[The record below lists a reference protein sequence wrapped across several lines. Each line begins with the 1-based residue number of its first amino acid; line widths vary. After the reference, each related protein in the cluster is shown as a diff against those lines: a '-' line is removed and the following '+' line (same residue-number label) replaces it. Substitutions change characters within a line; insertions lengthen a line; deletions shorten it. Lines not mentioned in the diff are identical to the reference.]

1 MTLFSRIEKG
11 ISILTRAIALIGLAL
26 LLLLASAT
34 VLDVLLRWLFNSPI
48 VGLGDTYSLF
58 MALIL
63 ASCFPLCIY
72 NRGTVTI
79 RFIGNALGPRGRN
92 IIDAFGNLVT
102 LIIFSLMAWQ
112 FWLYTDQI
120 ALDGETTWVLSWRV
134 SPWWRVV
141 TILIIICVPVT
152 LVTFIQYVKA
162 ALRKKNLS
170 DKTIHTSASTEE
182 GTK

>member
-1 MTLFSRIEKG
+1 MTFFSRTERVSSMI
-11 ISILTRAIALIGLAL
+11 TRGIALIGLAL
-26 LLLLASAT
+26 LLLIALAT

-48 VGLGDTYSLF
+48 VGLSDTYSLF

-72 NRGTVTI
+72 KRGNVTI
-79 RFIGNALGPRGRN
+79 RFIGNALGPRVRN
-92 IIDAFGNLVT
+92 ILDAFGNLVT

-120 ALDGETTWVLSWRV
+120 ALDGETTWVLSWPV

-141 TILIIICVPVT
+141 TILIIICAPVT

-162 ALRKKNLS
+162 ALEKKKPSNQTMS
-170 DKTIHTSASTEE
+170 ESVSTEK
-182 GTK
+182 GN

>member
-48 VGLGDTYSLF
+48 VGLVDTHSLF

-72 NRGTVTI
+72 KRGNVTI
-79 RFIGNALGPRGRN
+79 RFIGNIMGSRVKN
-92 IIDAFGNLVT
+92 ILDAFGNLVT
-102 LIIFSLMAWQ
+102 LTIFALMAWQ
-112 FWLYTDQI
+112 LWLYTDQL
-120 ALDGETTWVLSWRV
+120 ALDGETTWVLNWPV

-141 TILIIICVPVT
+141 TILIITCTPVT
-152 LVTFIQYVKA
+152 FVTFIQYVRA
-162 ALRKKNLS
+162 AARKENPS
-170 DKTIHTSASTEE
+170 DQTISSSVSTEA
-182 GTK
+182 GNK

>member
-11 ISILTRAIALIGLAL
+11 ISILTRSIALIGLAL
-26 LLLLASAT
+26 LLVLASAT

-72 NRGTVTI
+72 KRGNVTI
-79 RFIGNALGPRGRN
+79 RFLGNIFGPRVKN
-92 IIDAFGNLVT
+92 ILDAFGNFVT

-112 FWLYTDQI
+112 FWLYTNQI
-120 ALDGETTWVLSWRV
+120 TLDGETTWVLSWPV

-162 ALRKKNLS
+162 ALRMKNAS
-170 DKTIHTSASTEE
+170 DLIMSSSGSAEE
-182 GTK
+182 GNK

>member
-11 ISILTRAIALIGLAL
+11 ISMLTRAIALFGLAL

-48 VGLGDTYSLF
+48 VGLVDTHSLF

-72 NRGTVTI
+72 KRGNVTI
-79 RFIGNALGPRGRN
+79 RFVGNILGSRVKN
-92 IIDAFGNLVT
+92 ILDAFGNFVT
-102 LIIFSLMAWQ
+102 LIFFALMAWQ
-112 FWLYTDQI
+112 LWLYTDEI
-120 ALDGETTWVLSWRV
+120 ALDGETTWVLNWPV

-141 TILIIICVPVT
+141 TILIIICTPVT
-152 LVTFIQYVKA
+152 LLTFIQYTKS
-162 ALRKKNLS
+162 ALGKKNPPKQTMS
-170 DKTIHTSASTEE
+170 TSTSAEE
-182 GTK
+182 GN